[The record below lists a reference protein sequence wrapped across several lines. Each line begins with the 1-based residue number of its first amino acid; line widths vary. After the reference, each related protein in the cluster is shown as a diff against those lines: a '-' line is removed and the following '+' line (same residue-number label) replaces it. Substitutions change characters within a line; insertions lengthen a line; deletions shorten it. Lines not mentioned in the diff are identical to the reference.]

1 MQSPGQ
7 GVYLH
12 EKVEIHFSDPLR
24 GRVPPGPLHRKIIS
38 VNVAQRTG
46 FDGTSTHAG
55 PLSKTFSVP
64 RRHDATNSRLD
75 EEPSGATKGLTPG
88 QKEVI
93 ASLVSY
99 QQGSVV
105 SRTII
110 SDSAGTVT
118 LFAFDEGE
126 GLSEHAAPYDAL
138 LHLLEGEAEITI
150 SGKMN
155 RLEQGEAIILP
166 AGKPHAVRASRK
178 FKMLLTMIR
187 SK

>member
-1 MQSPGQ
+1 MGEVSS
-7 GVYLH
+7 H
-12 EKVEIHFSDPLR
+12 TTE
-24 GRVPPGPLHRKIIS
+24 
-38 VNVAQRTG
+38 
-46 FDGTSTHAG
+46 
-55 PLSKTFSVP
+55 
-64 RRHDATNSRLD
+64 
-75 EEPSGATKGLTPG
+75 GLTRG
-88 QKEVI
+88 QKGVV

-99 QQGSVV
+99 QPGSVV

-110 SDSAGTVT
+110 SDKAGTVT

-138 LHLLEGEAEITI
+138 LHLLEGQAEVTI
-150 SGKMN
+150 SGKLI

-166 AGKPHAVRASRK
+166 AGKPHAVRASKR